1 MLTVKVSERT
11 VIGQNHHLPCT
22 RRKHSSSVDGRG
34 RHKGM
39 VWNNWLHYSNRLA
52 TDETY
57 GNATATFYRG
67 LNFQDFNDQVW
78 PFAKVKVGNHS
89 VSPWNTIDGIA
100 ETAKWIWANN
110 TETTVN
116 KK

>member
-1 MLTVKVSERT
+1 MLTVKASERT
-11 VIGQNHHLPCT
+11 VIGKKPITYLVPGGNT
-22 RRKHSSSVDGRG
+22 RVLSMAEEDA
-34 RHKGM
+34 KGWFGIIGSTI
-39 VWNNWLHYSNRLA
+39 V
-52 TDETY
+52 TDWQLMTP
-57 GNATATFYRG
+57 
-67 LNFQDFNDQVW
+67 DFNDQVW
-78 PFAKVKVGNHS
+78 PFAKVQVGNHS